1 MKDYRDWFIE
11 NAGSMATEDIK
22 QVSRLIQWYE
32 RSEEQLKDRKYEASL
47 NAAMLADICEAMFG
61 GSATNAPSL
70 LSYPHAGW
78 VCGPM
83 QKLENESY
91 VRAFYKL
98 RTKDSLMAKQK
109 QNTEAWEIFI
119 SKLKQEN
126 V

>member
-11 NAGSMATEDIK
+11 NAGFMPIEHI
-22 QVSRLIQWYE
+22 QQISRLIQWHE
-32 RSEEQLKDRKYEASL
+32 RSEEQLKDSIYDASL

-61 GSATNAPSL
+61 GLATNAPSL

-78 VCGPM
+78 TCGPM
-83 QKLENESY
+83 QKLVNESY
-91 VRAFYKL
+91 VHAFYRL
-98 RTKDSLMAKQK
+98 RTKNSLTTEQK
-109 QNTEAWEIFI
+109 QNTEAWEVFI